1 MSRGVTVG
9 AAMMTGLA
17 ARVLYGG
24 HEVGNMLKEDFLS
37 GEFERVHPDG
47 PAKDQIRQMLAQ
59 KYAQNYKHN
68 NPNMPHL
75 IVQTSP
81 GAAQSSNAPSHSPA
95 QPIGRSKDDN
105 QYRSYSD
112 LKAEAEYND
121 YGIGSPK
128 KTDKIQETETSQNYV
143 FEETPVSNPV
153 VETPPPPAPKPE
165 APRKVQQQFIF
176 LIIL

>member
-1 MSRGVTVG
+1 
-9 AAMMTGLA
+9 MMTGLA

-75 IVQTSP
+75 IVQTSS
-81 GAAQSSNAPSHSPA
+81 GAAQSQPA
-95 QPIGRSKDDN
+95 QPIGRSKSDN

-128 KTDKIQETETSQNYV
+128 KTEQIQETEASQNYV
-143 FEETPVSNPV
+143 FEETPVVSSPV
-153 VETPPPPAPKPE
+153 VETLPPPAPKPE
-165 APRKVQQQFIF
+165 APRKVQLKF
-176 LIIL
+176 LSLFSLFLFSKNW